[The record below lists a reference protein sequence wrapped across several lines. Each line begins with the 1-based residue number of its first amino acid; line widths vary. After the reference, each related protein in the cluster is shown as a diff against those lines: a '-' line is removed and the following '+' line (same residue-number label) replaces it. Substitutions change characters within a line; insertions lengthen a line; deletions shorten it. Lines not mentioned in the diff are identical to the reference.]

1 MTASKFPD
9 LKYTAVG
16 SFIFLRFIC
25 PAITSP
31 AQYGIL
37 EGTVLPARLAWL
49 GSNVRTEAPP
59 PQVLRGFV
67 LVAKVIQNTVNGVM
81 FSEKEPYMMKL
92 NKYMEKALPEVSRF
106 LEQISQRVR
115 RSLPHRPL
123 TRTADIEC
131 ECTARGREDLR
142 HTGERGG
149 DEARQRTARHYA
161 AIVAQQRQHSHA
173 WVARVAALRH
183 ARLIYSQISM

>member
-1 MTASKFPD
+1 MPVPADEFPNRQILTLCAEISEVTASKFPD

-115 RSLPHRPL
+115 RSPI
-123 TRTADIEC
+123 D
-131 ECTARGREDLR
+131 
-142 HTGERGG
+142 
-149 DEARQRTARHYA
+149 A
-161 AIVAQQRQHSHA
+161 ATSATHSH
-173 WVARVAALRH
+173 RRH
-183 ARLIYSQISM
+183 